1 MSDPS
6 RSTPR
11 ENGADEESSLTR
23 TIRSWL
29 RSLGVGRADGTLQD
43 NLRELL
49 EQHEDANQQVNAEE
63 RMILMNLVKLGE
75 LRVSDVM
82 IPRADIMGVEDTAD
96 IDRLVQAFKDGLHS
110 RLPVYRETLDNV
122 IGMVH
127 IKDLLAYWGT
137 GEGFDLLKLVREVE
151 FVPPSMPVLDLLLK
165 MRTLRIHMAMV
176 IDEFGGTDGLA
187 TIEDLVE
194 AIVGEIEDEHDVDER
209 PPFVEVSEGVLDAD
223 ARAQIEEVEARMSC
237 DFLPED
243 RDEDIDTIGGVV
255 TSLAGRVPQR
265 GEIIAH
271 PSGIEFEIT
280 EADARR
286 VKRLRVRRV
295 KPASSGTAAAAE
307 TKDTSEVE

>member
-6 RSTPR
+6 LRNTPR
-11 ENGADEESSLTR
+11 EGGAGEESSLTR

-29 RSLGVGRADGTLQD
+29 RSLGMGRDDGTLRD

-49 EQHEDANQQVNAEE
+49 EQHEDVDHQVNAEE
-63 RMILMNLVKLGE
+63 RLILTNLVKLGE
-75 LRVSDVM
+75 LRVANVM
-82 IPRADIMGVEDTAD
+82 IPRADIVGVEDTAD
-96 IDRLVQAFKDGLHS
+96 IDKLVRAFRDGLHS
-110 RLPVYRETLDNV
+110 RLPVFRGTLDNV

-127 IKDLLAYWGT
+127 IKDLLAFWGT

-165 MRTLRIHMAMV
+165 MRTLRVHMAMV

-194 AIVGEIEDEHDVDER
+194 AIVGEIEDEHDVEER
-209 PPFVEVSEGVLDAD
+209 PPFVEVNEGVFDAD
-223 ARAQIEEVEARMSC
+223 ARTPIEEVEARLSC
-237 DFLPED
+237 DFLPEE
-243 RDEDIDTIGGVV
+243 RDEDVDTIGGVV

-265 GEIIAH
+265 GEIISH
-271 PSGIEFEIT
+271 TSGIEFEIT
-280 EADARR
+280 EGDARR

-295 KPASSGTAAAAE
+295 KPASSGGTSSD
-307 TKDTSEVE
+307 TKDAPKVG

>member
-6 RSTPR
+6 LRSTPR

-23 TIRSWL
+23 TIRRWL

-49 EQHEDANQQVNAEE
+49 EQHEEDSHQVNAEE

-75 LRVSDVM
+75 LRVGDVM
-82 IPRADIMGVEDTAD
+82 IPRADIIGVEDTAG
-96 IDRLVQAFKDGLHS
+96 IDKLVRVFRDGLHS
-110 RLPVYRETLDNV
+110 RLPVFRGTLDNV

-127 IKDLLAYWGT
+127 IKDLLAYWGA

-165 MRTLRIHMAMV
+165 MRTLRVHMAMV

-194 AIVGEIEDEHDVDER
+194 AIVGEIEDEHDVEER
-209 PPFVEVSEGVLDAD
+209 APFVEVSEGVFDAD
-223 ARAQIEEVEARMSC
+223 ARAPIEEVEARMRC

-295 KPASSGTAAAAE
+295 KPAAGATSADV
-307 TKDTSEVE
+307 KDVSEAG

>member
-6 RSTPR
+6 LRSTPR
-11 ENGADEESSLTR
+11 ENGADEDSSLTG
-23 TIRSWL
+23 TIRRWL
-29 RSLGVGRADGTLQD
+29 RGLGVGRSDGTLQE

-49 EQHEDANQQVNAEE
+49 EQHEEDSHQVNAEE

-75 LRVSDVM
+75 LRVADVM
-82 IPRADIMGVEDTAD
+82 IPRADIVGVEDNAN
-96 IDRLVQAFKDGLHS
+96 IDKLVKAFKDGLHS
-110 RLPVYRETLDNV
+110 RLPVYRGTLDNV

-137 GEGFDLLKLVREVE
+137 GKGFDLLKLVREVE

-165 MRTLRIHMAMV
+165 MRTLRVHMAMV

-209 PPFVEVSEGVLDAD
+209 PPFVEVSEGVFDAD
-223 ARAQIEEVEARMSC
+223 ARAPIEEVEARMRC

-286 VKRLRVRRV
+286 IKRLRIRRV
-295 KPASSGTAAAAE
+295 APATDRNSADS
-307 TKDTSEVE
+307 KDVSEAG

>member
-6 RSTPR
+6 LRSTPR

-23 TIRSWL
+23 TIRRWL

-49 EQHEDANQQVNAEE
+49 EQHEEDSHQVNAEE

-75 LRVSDVM
+75 LRVGDVM
-82 IPRADIMGVEDTAD
+82 IPRADIIGVEDTAG
-96 IDRLVQAFKDGLHS
+96 IDKLVRVFRDGLHS
-110 RLPVYRETLDNV
+110 RLPVFRGTMDNV

-127 IKDLLAYWGT
+127 IKDLLAYWGA

-165 MRTLRIHMAMV
+165 MRTLRVHMAMV

-194 AIVGEIEDEHDVDER
+194 AIVGEIEDEHDEDER
-209 PPFVEVSEGVLDAD
+209 PPFVEVSEGVFDAD
-223 ARAQIEEVEARMSC
+223 ARAPIEEVEARMRC

-295 KPASSGTAAAAE
+295 KPAAGATSADV
-307 TKDTSEVE
+307 KDVSEAG

>member
-6 RSTPR
+6 LRSAPR
-11 ENGADEESSLTR
+11 ENGAGEESFLTR
-23 TIRSWL
+23 TIRRWL

-49 EQHEDANQQVNAEE
+49 EQHEEDSHQVDAEE
-63 RMILMNLVKLGE
+63 RMILTNLVKLGE
-75 LRVSDVM
+75 LRVGDVM
-82 IPRADIMGVEDTAD
+82 IPRADIVGVEDTAD
-96 IDRLVQAFKDGLHS
+96 IDKLVRVFRDGLHS
-110 RLPVYRETLDNV
+110 RLPVYRGTLDNV

-127 IKDLLAYWGT
+127 IKDLLAFWGA

-165 MRTLRIHMAMV
+165 MRTLRVHMAMV

-209 PPFVEVSEGVLDAD
+209 PPVVEVSEGVLDAD
-223 ARAQIEEVEARMSC
+223 ARAPIEDVEARMSC

-295 KPASSGTAAAAE
+295 KPAADESSADRRGGSE
-307 TKDTSEVE
+307 TG

>member
-1 MSDPS
+1 MSDPTL

-11 ENGADEESSLTR
+11 DSGTEEDSSLTS

-29 RSLGVGRADGTLQD
+29 RSLGVGRADGTLQE

-49 EQHEDANQQVNAEE
+49 EQHEEADHQVNAEE

-75 LRVSDVM
+75 LRIADVM
-82 IPRADIMGVEDTAD
+82 IPRADIVGVEDTAN
-96 IDRLVQAFKDGLHS
+96 IDQLVQAFKDGLHS
-110 RLPVYRETLDNV
+110 RLPVYRGTLDNV

-127 IKDLLAYWGT
+127 IKDLLAYWGKA
-137 GEGFDLLKLVREVE
+137 EGFDLFKLVREVE

-165 MRTLRIHMAMV
+165 MRTLRVHMAMI
-176 IDEFGGTDGLA
+176 IDEFGGTDGLV

-194 AIVGEIEDEHDVDER
+194 AIVGEIEDEHDVAEG
-209 PPFVEVSEGVLDAD
+209 PLLTEVGEGVLDAD
-223 ARAQIEEVEARMSC
+223 ARVSIEEVEARMSC
-237 DFLPED
+237 DFLPEE

-255 TSLAGRVPQR
+255 ASLAGRVPQR

-295 KPASSGTAAAAE
+295 KAAGGETSAA
-307 TKDTSEVE
+307 TKDASEAE

>member
-6 RSTPR
+6 RSPPR

-75 LRVSDVM
+75 LRVADVM
-82 IPRADIMGVEDTAD
+82 IPRADIVGVEDTAE

-137 GEGFDLLKLVREVE
+137 GKGFDLLKLVREVE

-165 MRTLRIHMAMV
+165 MRTLRVHMAMV

-209 PPFVEVSEGVLDAD
+209 PPFVEVGEGVLDAD
-223 ARAQIEEVEARMSC
+223 ARAEIEEVEARMSC
-237 DFLPED
+237 DFLPEE

-255 TSLAGRVPQR
+255 TALAGRVPQR

-295 KPASSGTAAAAE
+295 RPAPSADI
-307 TKDTSEVE
+307 KDASEVE

>member
-6 RSTPR
+6 LRSTPR

-23 TIRSWL
+23 TIRRWL

-49 EQHEDANQQVNAEE
+49 EQHEGDSQQVDAEE

-75 LRVSDVM
+75 LRVGDVM
-82 IPRADIMGVEDTAD
+82 IPRADIVGVEDTAD
-96 IDRLVQAFKDGLHS
+96 IDKLVQVFRDGLHS
-110 RLPVYRETLDNV
+110 RLPVFRGTLDNV

-127 IKDLLAYWGT
+127 IKDLLAYWGA

-165 MRTLRIHMAMV
+165 MRTLRVHMAMV

-209 PPFVEVSEGVLDAD
+209 PPFVEVSEGVFDAD
-223 ARAQIEEVEARMSC
+223 ARAPIEEVEARMSC

-265 GEIIAH
+265 GEVISH

-295 KPASSGTAAAAE
+295 KPAADKASADS
-307 TKDTSEVE
+307 KDVSEAG

>member
-6 RSTPR
+6 LRSTPR

-23 TIRSWL
+23 TIRKWL
-29 RSLGVGRADGTLQD
+29 RGLGVGRADGTLQD

-49 EQHEDANQQVNAEE
+49 EQHEEDSHQVNAEE

-75 LRVSDVM
+75 LRVADVM
-82 IPRADIMGVEDTAD
+82 IPRADIVGVEDTAD
-96 IDRLVQAFKDGLHS
+96 IDKLVRVFKDGLHS
-110 RLPVYRETLDNV
+110 RLPVYRGTLDNV

-127 IKDLLAYWGT
+127 IKDLLAFWGAS
-137 GEGFDLLKLVREVE
+137 EGFDLLKLVREVE

-165 MRTLRIHMAMV
+165 MRTLRVHMAMV

-194 AIVGEIEDEHDVDER
+194 AIVGEIEDEHDVDEQ
-209 PPFVEVSEGVLDAD
+209 PPFVEVSEGVFDAD
-223 ARAQIEEVEARMSC
+223 ARAPIEDVEARMRC
-237 DFLPED
+237 DFLPAD

-265 GEIIAH
+265 GEIITH

-295 KPASSGTAAAAE
+295 KPAAGVTSADR
-307 TKDTSEVE
+307 KDVPEAG

>member
-6 RSTPR
+6 LRSSPR
-11 ENGADEESSLTR
+11 ENGAGEDPSITR

-29 RSLGVGRADGTLQD
+29 RGLGVGRADGTLQD

-49 EQHEDANQQVNAEE
+49 EQHEDDSHQVNAEE
-63 RMILMNLVKLGE
+63 RMILTNLVKLGE
-75 LRVSDVM
+75 LRVADVM
-82 IPRADIMGVEDTAD
+82 IPRADIVGVEDTAD
-96 IDRLVQAFKDGLHS
+96 VEALVQVFRDGLHS
-110 RLPVYRETLDNV
+110 RLPVFRGTLDNV

-137 GEGFDLLKLVREVE
+137 SKGFDLLKLVREVE

-165 MRTLRIHMAMV
+165 MRTLRVHMAMV

-194 AIVGEIEDEHDVDER
+194 AIVGEIEDEHDDDIR

-223 ARAQIEEVEARMSC
+223 ARAPIEEVEARMRC

-243 RDEDIDTIGGVV
+243 RDEDVDTIGGVV

-265 GEIIAH
+265 GEIISH

-286 VKRLRVRRV
+286 VKRLRIRRV
-295 KPASSGTAAAAE
+295 KPAAGE
-307 TKDTSEVE
+307 TSANTEDAPEAG

>member
-1 MSDPS
+1 MSDPPT
-6 RSTPR
+6 RSTSG
-11 ENGADEESSLTR
+11 ENGAGEEFSLAR
-23 TIRSWL
+23 TIRGWL
-29 RSLGVGRADGTLQD
+29 RSLGVGRTDATLQD

-49 EQHEDANQQVNAEE
+49 EQHEEDSRQADAEE

-75 LRVSDVM
+75 LRVADVM
-82 IPRADIMGVEDTAD
+82 IPRADIVGVEDTAD
-96 IDRLVQAFKDGLHS
+96 IDKLVQVFRDGLHS
-110 RLPVYRETLDNV
+110 RLPVYRGTLDNV
-122 IGMVH
+122 VGMVH

-137 GEGFDLLKLVREVE
+137 DKGFDLLKLIREVE

-165 MRTLRIHMAMV
+165 MRTLRVHMAMV

-209 PPFVEVSEGVLDAD
+209 LPFVEVSEGVFDAD
-223 ARAQIEEVEARMSC
+223 ARAPIEEVEARMRC

-271 PSGIEFEIT
+271 SSGIEFEIT

-286 VKRLRVRRV
+286 VKRLFVRRV
-295 KPASSGTAAAAE
+295 KPVAESASADSKGVSKTG
-307 TKDTSEVE
+307 